1 MTAYDDLLAELAGE
15 IDGLTAPA
23 ASALFVGC
31 CEALRPHYRRGAD
44 HRGTSAEDVLDAALA
59 AARTFATTGEVAADA
74 AALLARVEEA
84 TPEGDSPDAYS
95 STFAQDCWICGD
107 VALRTAVGRD
117 GPPGYAVEYA
127 LDPAVT
133 TATER
138 LFGVSQLG
146 SGPDEDAGVRAV
158 LAEPD
163 VRAAVDGCRAAIAL
177 LAEHPAPGDD
187 DLAAVQRHLAVISP
201 P

>member
-1 MTAYDDLLAELAGE
+1 MTAFDDLLAELAAE
-15 IDGLTAPA
+15 IDGLSATAGA
-23 ASALFVGC
+23 ALFIGC
-31 CEALRPHYRRGAD
+31 CEALRPHYRRWAD
-44 HRGTSAEDVLDAALA
+44 HRGTSAEEVLDTALA
-59 AARTFATTGEVAADA
+59 TARAFATTGHAGPDA
-74 AALLARVEEA
+74 AALLTRVEEA
-84 TPEGDSPDAYS
+84 TPAGDSPDEYS

-127 LDPAVT
+127 LDPAMI

-163 VRAAVDGCRAAIAL
+163 VRAAVDACRAAIAYL
-177 LAEHPAPGDD
+177 SGHPTPTED
-187 DLAAVQRHLAVISP
+187 DLTVVLQETAAISP